1 MIFYQKKLLTFKTRI
16 MITKQA
22 KQFIFAL
29 LGIAFMASCQ
39 KDLDVNH
46 TELDQSRIR
55 GIGAGKLNAKA
66 ELGRKI
72 YFDARFSEPSGMQSC
87 SSCHLPQQG
96 YAGMGDVPSGP
107 NSRGFKMGM
116 GEGAVSGAFGG
127 RKPPS
132 ASYATFA
139 PAFTFDATN
148 DEFFGGLFWDGRA
161 TGAVTGLPAGDQA
174 LGPFKNPVEQNHPSE
189 AAVLAKIMNDKK
201 YVEMWSKA
209 WGSSFKMDTPEEIT
223 ANYKKVGLAI
233 AEYEASAEVNNFTS
247 KFDAVQKGQAEF
259 TALETQGMALFQQ
272 AECDNCHS
280 MEVVGATPALFTDFT
295 YDNIGL
301 PQNAEFLN
309 TMKRNPA
316 ASLDGGL
323 GARLAASGN
332 PAWVALAADNM
343 GAFKTPTLRN
353 VAKGESNKR
362 FMHNGVLKSLKE
374 VVHFYNTRDT
384 DPTWA
389 EPEFRGTMN
398 KRRVGSLDLTNAEED
413 AIVAF
418 MRTLS
423 DGWKPGV
430 INNQGVL

>member
-1 MIFYQKKLLTFKTRI
+1 M
-16 MITKQA
+16 
-22 KQFIFAL
+22 
-29 LGIAFMASCQ
+29 
-39 KDLDVNH
+39 
-46 TELDQSRIR
+46 
-55 GIGAGKLNAKA
+55 
-66 ELGRKI
+66 
-72 YFDARFSEPSGMQSC
+72 EP
-87 SSCHLPQQG
+87 
-96 YAGMGDVPSGP
+96 
-107 NSRGFKMGM
+107 
-116 GEGAVSGAFGG
+116 
-127 RKPPS
+127 
-132 ASYATFA
+132 
-139 PAFTFDATN
+139 
-148 DEFFGGLFWDGRA
+148 
-161 TGAVTGLPAGDQA
+161 
-174 LGPFKNPVEQNHPSE
+174 
-189 AAVLAKIMNDKK
+189 
-201 YVEMWSKA
+201 
-209 WGSSFKMDTPEEIT
+209 
-223 ANYKKVGLAI
+223 
-233 AEYEASAEVNNFTS
+233 
-247 KFDAVQKGQAEF
+247 
-259 TALETQGMALFQQ
+259 
-272 AECDNCHS
+272 
-280 MEVVGATPALFTDFT
+280 VGATPALFTDFS

-389 EPEFRGTMN
+389 APEFPATMN
-398 KRRVGSLDLTNAEED
+398 RRRVGNLRLTGAEED

-430 INNQGVL
+430 NNNQGVL